1 MSEQSEALRLADTLE
16 KMPLDECDHEAAAEL
31 RRLHALNAE
40 LVEALREIEWSNDTE
55 WQRDRARAA
64 LEKKGNR
71 PRRSILAVRAGG
83 LQAAR
88 RESGSGIA
96 GESKR

>member
-40 LVEALREIEWSNDTE
+40 LVEALRDVLSTHPHGE
-55 WQRDRARAA
+55 A